1 MNFFFGKENIFRCLV
16 ALKKMLWKTHFLLVI
31 HIFSTFKQIY
41 NIVSQY
47 INTKETKPNKNIHQI
62 WSNWERE
69 RERDQSWASGRFDW
83 EATETRSSGKGYWV
97 TMGRSTYS
105 GLLNMG
111 REKDGK
117 SVTWV
122 ATSLSLWKWFECRI
136 DVQFILHF
144 RPSYFTVNKKWFSV
158 WLSFLANPNT
168 PGGVKYFLYS
178 FYTRNKHILRVCLV
192 GEVEE
197 WEDKK

>member
-1 MNFFFGKENIFRCLV
+1 MKFFFGKENIFRCLV

-41 NIVSQY
+41 ITVSQY

-62 WSNWERE
+62 RSNWERE
-69 RERDQSWASGRFDW
+69 RERDQSWASWRFDW
-83 EATETRSSGKGYWV
+83 EAAETRSSGRGYWV

-105 GLLNMG
+105 GLLDMG

-136 DVQFILHF
+136 DV
-144 RPSYFTVNKKWFSV
+144 
-158 WLSFLANPNT
+158 
-168 PGGVKYFLYS
+168 
-178 FYTRNKHILRVCLV
+178 
-192 GEVEE
+192 
-197 WEDKK
+197 